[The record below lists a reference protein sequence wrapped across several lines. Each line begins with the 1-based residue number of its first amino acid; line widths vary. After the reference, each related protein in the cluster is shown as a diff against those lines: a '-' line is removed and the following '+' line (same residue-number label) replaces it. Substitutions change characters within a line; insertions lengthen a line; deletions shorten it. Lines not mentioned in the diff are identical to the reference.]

1 MIKAIAIDDEPLPLE
16 ILEAYCSNVS
26 FLKLEKTFTQT
37 SEGKKYLQKHPV
49 DLIFLD
55 IHMPAISGID
65 FYKDIEQDM
74 MVIFTTAHSEYAIEG
89 FNLSA
94 VDYLL
99 KPYSQER
106 FEVAVNKANEYY
118 NFLNQKESREQKHI
132 FIRAEYSLVKI
143 ATADIFFIEGLADYL
158 KIHLQNG
165 KTILTRM
172 TMKTML
178 SKLSPKE
185 FIRVHRSYIIP
196 FKLITGV
203 RNKIIT
209 LGSSNQE
216 IPIGASFEEAFFESF
231 KRQ

>member
-16 ILEAYCSNVS
+16 ILEAYCNDIN

-37 SEGKKYLQKHPV
+37 GEAKRYLQKHPV

-55 IHMPAISGID
+55 IHMPAISGIE
-65 FYKDIEQDM
+65 FYKGIEQDT
-74 MVIFTTAHSEYAIEG
+74 MVIFTTAYSEYAIDG

-106 FEVAVNKANEYY
+106 FEIAVNKANDYY
-118 NFLNQKESREQKHI
+118 SFLHQKETKEQKHI
-132 FIRAEYSLVKI
+132 FIRAEYSLLKI
-143 ATADIFFIEGLADYL
+143 PIADIFYIEGLADYL
-158 KIHLQNG
+158 KIHLLNA

-178 SKLSPKE
+178 TKLSPKE
-185 FIRVHRSYIIP
+185 FIRVHRSFIIP
-196 FKLITGV
+196 FSLITGV

-209 LGSSNQE
+209 LRDKE
-216 IPIGASFEEAFFESF
+216 IPIGSSFEESFFQEF
-231 KRQ
+231 KDR

>member
-1 MIKAIAIDDEPLPLE
+1 VIKAIAIDDEPLPLE
-16 ILEAYCSNVS
+16 ILEAYCSSVS

-37 SEGKKYLQKHPV
+37 SEAKKYLQKHPI

-65 FYKDIEQDM
+65 FYKDIEQDI
-74 MVIFTTAHSEYAIEG
+74 MVIFTTAHSQYAIDG

-106 FEVAVNKANEYY
+106 FEVAVNKAHEYY

-143 ATADIFFIEGLADYL
+143 PTTDIVFIEGLADYL
-158 KIHLQNG
+158 KIHLQNS

-178 SKLSPKE
+178 SKLSSKE
-185 FIRVHRSYIIP
+185 FIRVHRSYIVP
-196 FKLITGV
+196 FKRITGV
-203 RNKIIT
+203 RNKVIT
-209 LGSSNQE
+209 LSSNQE
-216 IPIGASFEEAFFESF
+216 IPIGASFEEAFFEEF
-231 KRQ
+231 KNQ

>member
-1 MIKAIAIDDEPLPLE
+1 
-16 ILEAYCSNVS
+16 
-26 FLKLEKTFTQT
+26 
-37 SEGKKYLQKHPV
+37 
-49 DLIFLD
+49 
-55 IHMPAISGID
+55 MPAISGID

-74 MVIFTTAHSEYAIEG
+74 MVIFNTAHSEYAIEG

-106 FEVAVNKANEYY
+106 FEVAVNKAHEYY

-185 FIRVHRSYIIP
+185 FIRVHRSYISP

-203 RNKIIT
+203 RNKIVS
-209 LGSSNQE
+209 LGPNQE
-216 IPIGASFEEAFFESF
+216 IPIGASFEEAFFTEF
-231 KRQ
+231 NRQ

>member
-16 ILEAYCSNVS
+16 ILEAYCSNVG

-37 SEGKKYLQKHPV
+37 SEGKKYLQKHPI

-106 FEVAVNKANEYY
+106 FEIAVNKAHEYY

-158 KIHLQNG
+158 KIHLQSG

-203 RNKIIT
+203 RNKIVS
-209 LGSSNQE
+209 LGPNQE
-216 IPIGASFEEAFFESF
+216 IPIGASFEEAFFTEF
-231 KRQ
+231 NRQ

>member
-16 ILEAYCSNVS
+16 KLEAYCGNVS

-37 SEGKKYLQKHPV
+37 SEGKKYLQKHPI

-106 FEVAVNKANEYY
+106 FEVAVNKAHEYY

-203 RNKIIT
+203 RNKIVS
-209 LGSSNQE
+209 LGPNQE
-216 IPIGASFEEAFFESF
+216 IPIGASFEEAFFTEF
-231 KRQ
+231 NRQ